1 MDLADLLILKSIP
14 GIGDATVRKIFDEFK
29 FLSISSIDSDKA
41 CEILFSKAYVRF
53 HNVFRELLPPHTLK
67 QRRLVTNLSIKTIEE
82 NNGTEIIGL
91 SDTRYPRSLMRLN
104 DAPCVLY
111 ARGNIGLLQNQAT
124 IAVVGTRDPT
134 ALGKKIA
141 TKTTE
146 YFSQNGIVIVS
157 GLALGIDTQAHAAC
171 LASNGHTVA
180 VLTDID
186 IIAPSSNRSLA
197 HNIINNHGL
206 LLSENPPNTKVV
218 PAHFIKRDRIQS
230 ALSKAVFVIE
240 SSKGGGSMHAAGV
253 AKKLNIPTYVPD
265 PVQAGYPAGIKQTE
279 GTIELLS
286 NGDAKSYSRE
296 SYLEIL
302 SILTSPKPTA
312 TEYLTNSERSLF

>member
-1 MDLADLLILKSIP
+1 M
-14 GIGDATVRKIFDEFK
+14 GDVTLRKIFDEFE
-29 FLSISSIDSDKA
+29 FLSIGSIDSDKA
-41 CEILFSKAYVRF
+41 CEILLNRTYLRF
-53 HNVFRELLPPHTLK
+53 HNDFRELFTSDTLER
-67 QRRLVTNLSIKTIEE
+67 RRLVTNLWIKTIEE
-82 NNGTEIIGL
+82 NNGTVIIGL

-134 ALGKKIA
+134 ARGKKIA

-146 YFSQNGIVIVS
+146 YFSQNGVVIVS
-157 GLALGIDTQAHAAC
+157 GLALGIDTEVHTAC

-206 LLSENPPNTKVV
+206 LLSENPPNTKIV

-240 SSKGGGSMHAAGV
+240 SSKGGGSMHAAGI

-265 PVQAGYPAGIKQTE
+265 PVQAGYPAGIKQIE
-279 GTIELLS
+279 GTNELLS
-286 NGDAKSYSRE
+286 SGDAKSYSRE
-296 SYLEIL
+296 SYLDLL
-302 SILTSPKPTA
+302 SIVTSPKPSVTKN
-312 TEYLTNSERSLF
+312 LTSAERALC